1 MSDNKTYRAEYT
13 CLNCGTKLLVD
24 VDFGRSMP
32 LLIDNENSDTI
43 KKGYGFLAP
52 ECSYCGCR
60 SYSHGK
66 KPEKKYWEK

>member
-13 CLNCGTKLLVD
+13 CLNCGSKLLLD
-24 VDFGRSMP
+24 VDFGRNMP
-32 LLIDNENSDTI
+32 ILVDNKDRNIPGIEQC
-43 KKGYGFLAP
+43 FLAP

-66 KPEKKYWEK
+66 KPEKKY